1 MKFTRNNTG
10 TRNPR
15 FCFTNNRGKI
25 MNLILNP
32 KPHLTHYEFKIN
44 GTPYRIIATEAT
56 VTNALHTIK
65 NLKTKEIKVVDMYS
79 LAKWFEN
86 VEK

>member
-1 MKFTRNNTG
+1 MKL
-10 TRNPR
+10 
-15 FCFTNNRGKI
+15 KEI
-25 MNLILNP
+25 ILNP